1 MSQFTSASE
10 LLSQARSRITRYRP
24 HAAAHAQTAGAIIV
38 SDAART
44 ATLTEMGFADVGDID
59 GGFRAWS
66 AAGLPIEDR

>member
-1 MSQFTSASE
+1 MCNDGYSSS
-10 LLSQARSRITRYRP
+10 L
-24 HAAAHAQTAGAIIV
+24 AA
-38 SDAART
+38 